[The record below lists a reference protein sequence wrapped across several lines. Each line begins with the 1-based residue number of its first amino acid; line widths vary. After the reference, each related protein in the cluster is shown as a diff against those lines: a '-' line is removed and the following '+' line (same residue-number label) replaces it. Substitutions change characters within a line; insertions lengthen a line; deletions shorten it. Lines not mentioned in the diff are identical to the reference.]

1 MSSINEESNTTVQE
15 IDRIRRAYDLRDRQD
30 FSKIYSYVNP
40 AFLFHMQERE
50 RAILT
55 LLRKKKIDLS
65 QSSILEVGCGTG
77 HILQRFLEFGAKK
90 VTGIDLIETRVRVGM
105 KKYPNLYLTQGDAA
119 NLPFKDGEFDLV
131 MQFMC
136 LSSVLSPIMRQ
147 KIANEM
153 WRVLRPGGILL
164 FYDLRPI
171 SRWAPPFLRLWQVI
185 KGIRRLFRFQ
195 KKNRKDSSQS
205 KPQTTSTH
213 LMPLVE
219 IKKLF
224 NQGCVDVQSVSLDL
238 KFASLAQRSNLMAVL
253 LSHLSFLRTHY
264 LALIQKPS
272 Y

>member
-1 MSSINEESNTTVQE
+1 MKSVNEELNTSVQE
-15 IDRIRRAYDLRDRQD
+15 IERIRKEYALRDRQD
-30 FSKIYSYVNP
+30 FSNIYSYANP
-40 AFLFHMQERE
+40 SFLFHMHERE
-50 RAILT
+50 RVILNA
-55 LLRKKKIDLS
+55 LKKEKIDLAH
-65 QSSILEVGCGTG
+65 SSLLEVGCGTG

-90 VTGIDLIETRVRVGM
+90 VTGIDLIESRVRTGM
-105 KKYPNLYLTQGDAA
+105 KKYPNLHLTQGDAA
-119 NLPFKDGEFDLV
+119 NLPFKDGEFNLV

-136 LSSVLSPIMRQ
+136 LSSVLNPIMRQ

-153 WRVLRPGGILL
+153 WRVLRPGGTLL

-195 KKNRKDSSQS
+195 KKNRTDSSQS

-213 LMPLVE
+213 LITLVE

-224 NQGCVDVQSVSLDL
+224 NQGFVDVQSVSLDF
-238 KFASLAQRSNLMAVL
+238 KFASLAQRSNLIAVL
-253 LSHLSFLRTHY
+253 LSHLPFLRTHY

-272 Y
+272 